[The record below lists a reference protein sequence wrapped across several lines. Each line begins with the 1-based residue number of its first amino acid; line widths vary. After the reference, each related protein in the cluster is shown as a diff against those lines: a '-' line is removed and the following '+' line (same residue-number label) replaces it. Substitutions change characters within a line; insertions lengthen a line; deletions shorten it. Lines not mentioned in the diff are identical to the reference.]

1 MKREISVLTVV
12 GECGTTRYDSDRDPS
27 SIAGGGAVTTTSGR
41 LVPRPLAVQLMPFP
55 GLLFLSLRL

>member
-55 GLLFLSLRL
+55 GL